1 VSFGAASPYDKSPN
15 RLVSTVAGGWALNG
29 IVQITSGKPYTV
41 TTGADAENV
50 GCCNQER
57 ANQASNPSSG
67 VPHNATEIQWIN
79 PASFTQPAAFTYGTE
94 RPNSLVG
101 QHWNNVDM
109 NIARKF
115 NLGLGEQRYFEFRAE
130 AFNLFN
136 NVVFNPPNSTLNSP
150 VDSSGNPTFG
160 TITSQWNNPRVLQ
173 MSLKLYY

>member
-1 VSFGAASPYDKSPN
+1 M
-15 RLVSTVAGGWALNG
+15 ALNG

-41 TTGADAENV
+41 TTGEDAENV

-57 ANQASNPSSG
+57 ANVSGNPNGGTG
-67 VPHNATEIQWIN
+67 VHTRAEWFNTSA
-79 PASFTQPAAFTYGTE
+79 FTLPTAFTYGAE
-94 RPNSLVG
+94 RPNSLVS

-136 NVVFNPPNSTLNSP
+136 NVVFNTPDSTMS
-150 VDSSGNPTFG
+150 DTSFG
-160 TITSQWNNPRVLQ
+160 QVTGQWNNPRVLQ